1 MCTGY
6 SVGKDCGHRLRGRN
20 QVGSCTGKT
29 VICQLL
35 PFHPN
40 LKYWRHCGIMPKPDC
55 CCVICTT
62 AVLYA
67 RLLLCYMHNCCV
79 ICTTAA
85 VLYARLLCVTCTT
98 RVSTVVQL
106 GLCPQKRK
114 EKKGYVS
121 SVFFV
126 AVGPC
131 EPSGVARLK
140 LAVKP
145 CHCAHIS
152 C

>member
-67 RLLLCYMHNCCV
+67 RLLLCYMHDCCCVIITTAVLYARLLLCYMHNCCV

-114 EKKGYVS
+114 EKKRLRQF
-121 SVFFV
+121 SVFCCCW
-126 AVGPC
+126 AM
-131 EPSGVARLK
+131 
-140 LAVKP
+140 
-145 CHCAHIS
+145 
-152 C
+152 